1 MKVFYESMNA
11 RSFLSRCN
19 DVGSTSSNYLLSIKR
34 YVMLCIGL
42 VCVLGMQAQT
52 FNYGTGSITA
62 NAAPFASGNVQ
73 VSVSGNS
80 VTVTG
85 NTTIAAGTYNFAN
98 FTINPG
104 VTLTVTGTG
113 APLIIRCTGTFTNNG
128 ILSANGGN
136 GNNGNSSGQAAG
148 GVGVAGGANGGSG
161 GGATLNS
168 TQTAQAGGSFGS
180 SAGGGKAPCNGNSGI
195 PYSTTNGQYG
205 AVGGSGGGYSVVGSQ
220 GGTQYSGGMG
230 AGCSTR
236 GNVGAVYGNATLTLQ
251 AGAAASFQ
259 SIGLIPESHRWLLGG
274 SGGAGG
280 GGCSAGGGGGGG
292 GAGGG
297 SIQIVAND
305 IVIGSAGIIRARG
318 GNGGRGYDSGNCG
331 AGSGGAGSGGT
342 IHLVR
347 LNSFTNN
354 NTNTT
359 ESIDVRGGTGGSSTS
374 SFMGDGGSGGAG
386 GAGRSLI
393 DQDILLCTAV
403 TIASNPQSASLC
415 SGGNASFTATASG
428 DDPITYQWQSSTD
441 GVNWNNII
449 DGGVYSNAQTTTLN
463 ITGAHLGLNGA
474 QYRLAV
480 TNDCGE
486 DESSAATLTVNY
498 CGAPPVND
506 NPSNTNPNLS
516 HPNAVYPTCSQVTGS
531 TAGATLNSN
540 TGTRDVWYR
549 LTAISNGVSIR
560 VSSSVIDAVLYLFE
574 DNNMSA
580 PIAVEN
586 AVTGTGLE
594 VLNFDELVEG
604 NLYRLAV
611 ASASAVDGD
620 FTICIQQLRKPQCTA
635 NTNVSL
641 CELIQTTVTGA
652 HNIAYQ
658 FTDVNTNAITTYVGT
673 GNSMLASAASAALRY
688 GSTYTVQYTANYY
701 LQNGLGEAETIIVPN
716 TQTCSITIGAHRAVV
731 VKTNNRCS
739 NGATLARSAYLS
751 GEFVGAGGMC
761 NITGFEYEFT
771 PVANCAGDD
780 PQVLDKFSKTISSA
794 TPYMSLTYA
803 FNHMPLAQNP
813 NLGYWSVK
821 MRPRFS
827 GYSGTYG
834 AAYVVAVNGTSP
846 AAASMAINN
855 TPVANAVMPTM
866 GEMDANIYPNPNS
879 GDLVNLNITGIN
891 SNEVYVRIMD
901 SMGREVYTNR
911 YAVDGS
917 LNTMVSFSKSLSQG
931 IYMVEMRA
939 GDVVKTQRMVVTK

>member
-11 RSFLSRCN
+11 QSFLSRCN

-52 FNYGTGSITA
+52 FNYGTGSITG

-136 GNNGNSSGQAAG
+136 GNNGSSSGQAAA
-148 GVGVAGGANGGSG
+148 GVGVAGGANGGIG
-161 GGATLNS
+161 GGPASGTNQRATR
-168 TQTAQAGGSFGS
+168 GGSFGS
-180 SAGGGKAPCNGNSGI
+180 SSGGGWNPCNSPTAG
-195 PYSTTNGQYG
+195 TNGQYG
-205 AVGGSGGGYSVVGSQ
+205 SAAGGGASYGSAGAAGGTDHVGGSGGGCAVSGNAGS
-220 GGTQYSGGMG
+220 T
-230 AGCSTR
+230 
-236 GNVGAVYGNATLTLQ
+236 YGNAALTQ
-251 AGAAASFQ
+251 QSGALATFLSEGNF
-259 SIGLIPESHRWLLGG
+259 PESNRWLLAG
-274 SGGAGG
+274 SGGGG
-280 GGCSAGGGGGGG
+280 GGGGYSSGGGGGGG

-297 SIQIVAND
+297 AIQ
-305 IVIGSAGIIRARG
+305 VIADHVNIGAAGRITVKG
-318 GNGGRGYDSGNCG
+318 GNGGAGYAGFSSAG
-331 AGSGGAGSGGT
+331 AGGGAGSGGT
-342 IHLVR
+342 IHVVHLSGYTN
-347 LNSFTNN
+347 LNANAFDIS
-354 NTNTT
+354 
-359 ESIDVRGGTGGSSTS
+359 GGTGGSAAHSD
-374 SFMGDGGSGGAG
+374 MMGSGSKGGNG

-415 SGGNASFTATASG
+415 SGGNASFTATTSG
-428 DDPITYQWQSSTD
+428 DAPITYQWQSSTD
-441 GVNWNNII
+441 GNTWNNII
-449 DGGVYSNAQTTTLN
+449 DGGVYSNAQTATLN

-560 VSSSVIDAVLYLFE
+560 VSSSMIDAVLYLFE

-594 VLNFDELVEG
+594 VLNFGELVEG

-658 FTDVNTNAITTYVGT
+658 FTDVNTNAITTYAGT

-739 NGATLARSAYLS
+739 NGATLARSAYLY
-751 GEFVGAGGMC
+751 GEFTGTGGMC

-780 PQVLDKFSKTISSA
+780 PQVLDKFSKTVSTT
-794 TPYMSLTYA
+794 TPTMSLNYA

-834 AAYVVAVNGTSP
+834 AAYMVAVNGTSP

-855 TPVANAVMPTM
+855 TPVANAVMSTM

-879 GDLVNLNITGIN
+879 GELVNLNITGIN

-917 LNTMVSFSKSLSQG
+917 LNTMVNFGQSLSQG

-939 GDVVKTQRMVVTK
+939 GDTVKTQRMVVTK